1 MEPYTN
7 PGGINAACETSIK
20 VFQCPSDPAPPL
32 FTQVNGL
39 TYPGNNYR
47 GNQGVVAPASTSN
60 GVFYDRSQVK
70 IADITDGT
78 SQTALFSEKLR
89 GAGQLNPRTTL
100 FLMPSHQP
108 ALTSVLQTC
117 QGLDPSMA
125 MPLCY
130 DMGVCWAMGE
140 ESCTLYD
147 HVSGPNTL
155 SCQGMVSFTGG
166 GISRSVD
173 NPPSSGHTNGV
184 NVLFCDGSVHFINN
198 AVTLP
203 VWWALGTRNG
213 GEAINGDY

>member
-1 MEPYTN
+1 VVT
-7 PGGINAACETSIK
+7 PG
-20 VFQCPSDPAPPL
+20 
-32 FTQVNGL
+32 
-39 TYPGNNYR
+39 
-47 GNQGVVAPASTSN
+47 STSN
-60 GVFYDRSQVK
+60 GVFFVQSQVK

-89 GAGQLNPRTTL
+89 GAGQPNPRATM
-100 FLMPSHQP
+100 FLMPSHRP
-108 ALTSVLQTC
+108 TLPSVLQTC
-117 QGLDPSMA
+117 QSLNPNMA
-125 MPLCY
+125 MPLVY

-155 SCQGMVSFTGG
+155 SCQGMASFTGG

-184 NVLFCDGSVHFINN
+184 NVVFCDGSVHFINN
-198 AVTLP
+198 SVALP

-213 GEAINGDY
+213 GEALNGDY